1 MRKFTLLIAI
11 ISFQVAF
18 SQEEK
23 SDRAFF
29 VEPLFRLHGLM
40 PVDLGDNYLA
50 DANKGKLSFGINMSM
65 FEYHNFRLALGFDH
79 VYYDVTDVTKAATV
93 SHSRYNSYYAQI
105 GYEIPVTKAFS
116 VQPYAGFGSSEIG
129 FKRTSNVP
137 KYYLTDEA
145 NEISRQYGRGFR
157 GGFYADYRFD
167 KIMSVFAGVGY
178 AQNKFDVATAPE
190 FKTYFEQSKMVQL
203 NFGIKIGYSMKTRYQ
218 KDRQIPTY
226 K

>member
-1 MRKFTLLIAI
+1 MRIITFFIAI
-11 ISFQVAF
+11 LSFQIAF

-23 SDRAFF
+23 KEKAFF

-50 DANKGKLSFGINMSM
+50 DANKGKLSFSINMSM
-65 FEYHNFRLALGFDH
+65 FEYHNFRLAIGFDH
-79 VYYDVTDVTKAATV
+79 VYYDVTDVAKAATV
-93 SHSRYNSYYAQI
+93 AHSRYNSYYAQI
-105 GYEIPVTKAFS
+105 GYEIPITKVFS

-145 NEISRQYGRGFR
+145 NHISKQYGAGFR
-157 GGFYADYRFD
+157 CGFYADYRID
-167 KIMSVFAGVGY
+167 KIISFFAGVGY

-190 FKTYFEQSKMVQL
+190 FKSYFEQSKMVQL
-203 NFGIKIGYSMKTRYQ
+203 NFGIKIGYSMKNRYQ
-218 KDRQIPTY
+218 KNRQIPTD